1 MKFRA
6 SQLGKLMTSSRTKGE
21 VLSQTAKS
29 YIIQKAKEDF
39 YDYKVELNNKYILK
53 GIHQEQ
59 DSIDL
64 LNAVRFENYIK
75 YKDHRA
81 ENEWLTGSCDIITE
95 ELIIDIK
102 TSWSLETFPA
112 TSYELKD
119 LNDYE
124 WQGRAYLW
132 LYDRPMFELCYVMVS
147 TADDIL
153 SDFDSYAIHKV
164 DHIDPAK
171 RITSIRFERDKELEI
186 QMAEKLIAA
195 TAFYKEVLTQLNE
208 K

>member
-21 VLSQTAKS
+21 ALSQTAKS

-39 YDYKVELNNKYILK
+39 FDYKVELTNKYLMK

-64 LNAVRFENYIK
+64 LNAVRFES
-75 YKDHRA
+75 YKKNEKRE
-81 ENEWLTGSCDIITE
+81 ENEWLTGSCDIITD
-95 ELIIDIK
+95 ELIIDVK

-112 TSYELKD
+112 TNYELKD
-119 LNDYE
+119 LSEYE
-124 WQGRAYLW
+124 WQGRAYMW
-132 LYDRPMFELCYVMVS
+132 LYDMPTFELCYVMVS

-153 SDFDSYAIHKV
+153 SDYDSYAIHKV

-171 RITSIRFERDKELEI
+171 RITSITFERDKELEI
-186 QMAEKLIAA
+186 QMAVRLIEA
-195 TAFYKEVLTQLNE
+195 TQFYKEVLTQLQE

>member
-6 SQLGKLMTSSRTKGE
+6 SSLGKLMTSSRSKGE
-21 VLSQTAKS
+21 ALSQTAKS

-39 YDYKVELNNKYILK
+39 YGYKNELTNKYVLK
-53 GIHQEQ
+53 GIEQEQ

-64 LNAVRFENYIK
+64 LNLVRVENWVK
-75 YKDHRA
+75 NDKRV
-81 ENEWLTGSCDIITE
+81 ENEWISGCCDIITE
-95 ELIIDIK
+95 FSIIDIK
-102 TSWSLETFPA
+102 SSWSLDTFPA

-124 WQGRAYLW
+124 WQGRAYMW
-132 LYDRPMFELCYVMVS
+132 LYDMPTFELCYVMVS
-147 TADDIL
+147 THPELLSQYDPYDI
-153 SDFDSYAIHKV
+153 HEV

-171 RITSIRFERDKELEI
+171 RITSITFERDKEMEI
-186 QMAEKLIAA
+186 QMAERLIEA
-195 TAFYKEVLTQLNE
+195 TAFYKEVITQLSN

>member
-6 SQLGKLMTSSRTKGE
+6 SSLGKLMTSSRTKGE
-21 VLSQTAKS
+21 ALSQTAKS

-39 YDYKVELNNKYILK
+39 YGYKNELTNKYVLK
-53 GIHQEQ
+53 GIEQEQ

-64 LNAVRFENYIK
+64 LNLVRVENWVK
-75 YKDHRA
+75 NDKRV
-81 ENEWLTGSCDIITE
+81 ENEWISGCCDIITE
-95 ELIIDIK
+95 FSIIDIK
-102 TSWSLETFPA
+102 SSWSLDTFPA

-124 WQGRAYLW
+124 WQGRAYMW
-132 LYDRPMFELCYVMVS
+132 LYDMPTFELCYVMVS
-147 TADDIL
+147 THPELLSQYDPYDI
-153 SDFDSYAIHKV
+153 HEV

-171 RITSIRFERDKELEI
+171 RITSITFERDKEMEI
-186 QMAEKLIAA
+186 QMAERLIEA
-195 TAFYKEVLTQLNE
+195 TAFYKEVITQLNN

>member
-21 VLSQTAKS
+21 ALSQTAKS

-39 YDYKVELNNKYILK
+39 YDYRVELANKYILK

-64 LNAVRFENYIK
+64 LNAVRFES
-75 YKDHRA
+75 YKKNEKRE

-95 ELIIDIK
+95 DLIIDIK
-102 TSWSLETFPA
+102 SSWSLETFPA
-112 TSYELKD
+112 TTYELKD
-119 LNDYE
+119 LSEYE

-132 LYDRPMFELCYVMVS
+132 LYDRPRFELCYVMVS

-171 RITSIRFERDKELEI
+171 RITSITFERDKELEI

-195 TAFYKEVLTQLNE
+195 TEFYKEVINQLGN

>member
-6 SQLGKLMTSSRTKGE
+6 SQLGKLMTSSRSKGE

-39 YDYKVELNNKYILK
+39 FEYKTELTNKYVLK

-64 LNAVRFENYIK
+64 LNAVRFENYKK
-75 YKDHRA
+75 YEHRA

-95 ELIIDIK
+95 DLIIDIK
-102 TSWSLETFPA
+102 SSWSLETFPA

-124 WQGRAYLW
+124 WQGRAYMW
-132 LYDRPMFELCYVMVS
+132 LYDRPRFELCYVMVS
-147 TADDIL
+147 TADDLL

-195 TAFYKEVLTQLNE
+195 TEFYKEVINQLEN

>member
-39 YDYKVELNNKYILK
+39 FDYKTELNNKYILK

-119 LNDYE
+119 LNEYE
-124 WQGRAYLW
+124 WQGRAYMW

-164 DHIDPAK
+164 DHIAPEK

>member
-39 YDYKVELNNKYILK
+39 FEYRSELNNKYITK
-53 GIHQEQ
+53 GLAQEQ

-64 LNAVRFENYIK
+64 LNLVRLEDYKK
-75 YKDHRA
+75 YEHRA

-95 ELIIDIK
+95 NLIIDIK
-102 TSWSLETFPA
+102 TSWSLDTFPA

-119 LNDYE
+119 LSDYE
-124 WQGRAYLW
+124 WQGRAYMW
-132 LYDRPMFELCYVMVS
+132 LYDRPRFELCYVMVT
-147 TADDIL
+147 TAPELLGDYENGAL
-153 SDFDSYAIHKV
+153 HYV
-164 DHIDPAK
+164 DHIAPEK

-186 QMAEKLIAA
+186 QMAERLILA
-195 TAFYKEVLTQLNE
+195 TEFYNEVLTQL
-208 K
+208 KDK

>member
-39 YDYKVELNNKYILK
+39 FEYRTELTNKYILK

-64 LNAVRFENYIK
+64 LNAVRFES
-75 YKDHRA
+75 YKKNEKRE
-81 ENEWLTGSCDIITE
+81 ENEWLSGCCDIITE
-95 ELIIDIK
+95 DLIIDCK

-119 LNDYE
+119 LSEYE
-124 WQGRAYLW
+124 WQGRAYMW
-132 LYDRPMFELCYVMVS
+132 LYDRPRFELCYVMVS

-153 SDFDSYAIHKV
+153 SDYDSYAIHKV

-171 RITSIRFERDKELEI
+171 RITSITFERDKELEI

-195 TAFYKEVLTQLNE
+195 TEFYKEVLTQLQE

>member
-39 YDYKVELNNKYILK
+39 YDYKVELTNKYILK

-64 LNAVRFENYIK
+64 LNAVRFENYK
-75 YKDHRA
+75 KNEKRV

-95 ELIIDIK
+95 DLIIDIK
-102 TSWSLETFPA
+102 SSWSLETFPA
-112 TSYELKD
+112 TTYELKD
-119 LNDYE
+119 LSEYE
-124 WQGRAYLW
+124 WQGRAYMW
-132 LYDRPMFELCYVMVS
+132 LYDRPRFELCYVMVS

-153 SDFDSYAIHKV
+153 SDYDSYAIHKV

-171 RITSIRFERDKELEI
+171 RITSITFERDKELEI

-195 TAFYKEVLTQLNE
+195 TEFYKEVLTQLEN

>member
-21 VLSQTAKS
+21 ALSQTAKS

-39 YDYKVELNNKYILK
+39 YDYRTELTNKYILK

-64 LNAVRFENYIK
+64 LNAVRFENYKK
-75 YKDHRA
+75 YEHRA

-95 ELIIDIK
+95 DLIIDIK
-102 TSWSLETFPA
+102 SCWSLETFPA

-124 WQGRAYLW
+124 WQGRAYMW
-132 LYDRPMFELCYVMVS
+132 LYDRPRFELCYVMVS

-153 SDFDSYAIHKV
+153 SDYDSYAIHKV

-186 QMAEKLIAA
+186 QMAEKLIEA
-195 TAFYKEVLTQLNE
+195 TKFYNEVLTQLQE

>member
-21 VLSQTAKS
+21 VLGQTAKS
-29 YIIQKAKEDF
+29 YIIEKAKEDF
-39 YDYKVELNNKYILK
+39 YDYKVELTNKYLMK

-64 LNAVRFENYIK
+64 LNAVRFES
-75 YKDHRA
+75 YKKNEKRE
-81 ENEWLTGSCDIITE
+81 ENEWLTGSCDIITD
-95 ELIIDIK
+95 ELIIDVK

-112 TSYELKD
+112 TNYELKD
-119 LNDYE
+119 LSLYE
-124 WQGRAYLW
+124 WQGRAYMW
-132 LYDRPMFELCYVMVS
+132 LYDMPTFELSYVMVS
-147 TADDIL
+147 TADDLL
-153 SDFDSYAIHKV
+153 SDYDSYAIHKV

-186 QMAEKLIAA
+186 QMAVRLIEA
-195 TAFYKEVLTQLNE
+195 TQFYKEVINQLEN

>member
-29 YIIQKAKEDF
+29 YIIQLAKENF
-39 YDYKVELNNKYILK
+39 YGYRTELTNKYVLK
-53 GIHQEQ
+53 GLEQEQ

-64 LNAVRFENYIK
+64 LNAVRFENYVK
-75 YKDHRA
+75 NQERVT
-81 ENEWLTGSCDIITE
+81 NEYLTGCCDIITE
-95 ELIIDIK
+95 DLILDLK
-102 TSWSLETFPA
+102 TSWSLDTFPA

-124 WQGRAYLW
+124 WQGRAYMY
-132 LYDRPMFELCYVMVS
+132 LYDRPTFELCYVMVS
-147 TADDIL
+147 THPEFLSLYDPMDI
-153 SDFDSYAIHKV
+153 HEV

-186 QMAEKLIAA
+186 RMEEKLLAA
-195 TAFYKEVLTQLNE
+195 SLFYEQVYNE
-208 K
+208 LQEK

>member
-6 SQLGKLMTSSRTKGE
+6 SQLGKLMTSSRSKGE

-29 YIIQKAKEDF
+29 YVIQKAKEDF
-39 YDYKVELNNKYILK
+39 FEYRTELTNKYVLK

-64 LNAVRFENYIK
+64 LNAVRFENYKK
-75 YKDHRA
+75 YEHRA

-95 ELIIDIK
+95 DLIIDIK
-102 TSWSLETFPA
+102 SSWSLDTFPA

-124 WQGRAYLW
+124 WQGRAYMW
-132 LYDRPMFELCYVMVS
+132 LYDRPRFELCYVMVS
-147 TADDIL
+147 TSDDIL

-195 TAFYKEVLTQLNE
+195 TEFYKEVINQLEN

>member
-21 VLSQTAKS
+21 ALGQTAKS
-29 YIIQKAKEDF
+29 YIIEKAKEDF
-39 YDYKVELNNKYILK
+39 YDYKVELTNKYLMK

-64 LNAVRFENYIK
+64 LNAVRFES
-75 YKDHRA
+75 YKKNEKRE
-81 ENEWLTGSCDIITE
+81 ENEWLTGSCDIITD
-95 ELIIDIK
+95 ELIIDVK

-112 TSYELKD
+112 TNYELKD
-119 LNDYE
+119 LSLYE
-124 WQGRAYLW
+124 WQGRAYMC
-132 LYDRPMFELCYVMVS
+132 LYDMPTFELSYVMVS
-147 TADDIL
+147 TADDLL
-153 SDFDSYAIHKV
+153 SDYDSYAIHKV

-186 QMAEKLIAA
+186 QMAVRLIEA
-195 TAFYKEVLTQLNE
+195 TQFYKEVINQLEN

>member
-21 VLSQTAKS
+21 ALGQTAKS

-39 YDYKVELNNKYILK
+39 FEYKTELNNKYVLK

-64 LNAVRFENYIK
+64 LNAVRFENYKK
-75 YKDHRA
+75 YEHRA

-95 ELIIDIK
+95 ELIIDCK

-112 TSYELKD
+112 TNYELKD
-119 LNDYE
+119 LSDYE
-124 WQGRAYLW
+124 WQGRAYMW
-132 LYDRPMFELCYVMVS
+132 LYDRPRFELCYVMVS
-147 TADDIL
+147 TADELL
-153 SDFDSYAIHKV
+153 SDYDSYDIHKV

-171 RITSIRFERDKELEI
+171 RITSITFERDKELEI

-195 TAFYKEVLTQLNE
+195 TEFYKAVLTQLEN

>member
-21 VLSQTAKS
+21 VLGQTAKS

-39 YDYKVELNNKYILK
+39 YEYKTELNNKYILK

-64 LNAVRFENYIK
+64 LNAVRFESYKK
-75 YKDHRA
+75 YEHRA

-95 ELIIDIK
+95 DLIIDIK
-102 TSWSLETFPA
+102 SSWSLETFPA

-119 LNDYE
+119 LSEYE
-124 WQGRAYLW
+124 WQGRAYMW
-132 LYDRPMFELCYVMVS
+132 LYDRPRFELCYVLVS
-147 TADDIL
+147 TADDLL
-153 SDFDSYAIHKV
+153 SDFDRYDIHKV
-164 DHIDPAK
+164 DHIDPAM
-171 RITSIRFERDKELEI
+171 RITSITFERDKELEI
-186 QMAEKLIAA
+186 QMAERLIEA
-195 TAFYKEVLTQLNE
+195 TKFYKEVINQLEN

>member
-21 VLSQTAKS
+21 VLGQTAKS

-39 YDYKVELNNKYILK
+39 FEYKTELTNKYLMK

-64 LNAVRFENYIK
+64 LNAVRFENYK
-75 YKDHRA
+75 KNEKRE

-95 ELIIDIK
+95 ELIIDVK

-112 TSYELKD
+112 TNYELKD
-119 LNDYE
+119 LSLYE
-124 WQGRAYLW
+124 WQGRAYMW
-132 LYDRPMFELCYVMVS
+132 LYDMPTFELSYVMVS
-147 TADDIL
+147 TADDLL
-153 SDFDSYAIHKV
+153 SDYDSYAIHKV

-186 QMAEKLIAA
+186 QMAVRLIEA
-195 TAFYKEVLTQLNE
+195 TQFYKEVINQLEN

>member
-29 YIIQKAKEDF
+29 YIIQLAKENF
-39 YDYKVELNNKYILK
+39 YGYRTELTNKYVLK
-53 GIHQEQ
+53 GLEQEQ

-64 LNAVRFENYIK
+64 LNAVRFENYVK
-75 YKDHRA
+75 NQERVT
-81 ENEWLTGSCDIITE
+81 NEYLTGCCDIITE
-95 ELIIDIK
+95 DFILYLK
-102 TSWSLETFPA
+102 TSWSLDTFPA

-124 WQGRAYLW
+124 WQGRAYMY
-132 LYDRPMFELCYVMVS
+132 LYDRPTFELCYVMVS
-147 TADDIL
+147 THPEFL
-153 SDFDSYAIHKV
+153 SQYDPMDMHEV

-186 QMAEKLIAA
+186 RM
-195 TAFYKEVLTQLNE
+195 
-208 K
+208 

>member
-21 VLSQTAKS
+21 VLGQTAKS
-29 YIIQKAKEDF
+29 YIIEKAKEDF
-39 YDYKVELNNKYILK
+39 YDYKVELTNKYLMK

-64 LNAVRFENYIK
+64 LNAVRFES
-75 YKDHRA
+75 YKKNEKRE
-81 ENEWLTGSCDIITE
+81 ENEWLTGSCDIITD
-95 ELIIDIK
+95 ELIIDVK

-112 TSYELKD
+112 TNYELKD
-119 LNDYE
+119 LSLYE
-124 WQGRAYLW
+124 WQGRAYMW
-132 LYDRPMFELCYVMVS
+132 LYDMPTFELCYVMVS
-147 TADDIL
+147 TADDLL
-153 SDFDSYAIHKV
+153 SDYDSYAIHKV

-186 QMAEKLIAA
+186 QMAVRLIEA
-195 TAFYKEVLTQLNE
+195 TQFYKEVINQLEN

>member
-21 VLSQTAKS
+21 ALSQTAKS

-39 YDYKVELNNKYILK
+39 YEYKTELTNKYVMK

-64 LNAVRFENYIK
+64 LNAVRFENYKK
-75 YKDHRA
+75 YEHRS

-95 ELIIDIK
+95 DLIIDIK

-112 TSYELKD
+112 TNYELKD
-119 LNDYE
+119 LSEYE
-124 WQGRAYLW
+124 WQGRAYMW
-132 LYDRPMFELCYVMVS
+132 LYDRPRFELCYVMVS
-147 TADDIL
+147 TADELL

-195 TAFYKEVLTQLNE
+195 TEFYNEVLTQLKN

>member
-21 VLSQTAKS
+21 ALSQTAKS

-39 YDYKVELNNKYILK
+39 YDYRSEINNKYITK
-53 GIHQEQ
+53 GLAQEQ

-64 LNAVRFENYIK
+64 LNLVRVEDYKK
-75 YKDHRA
+75 YEHRA

-95 ELIIDIK
+95 NLIIDIK
-102 TSWSLETFPA
+102 TSWSLDTFPA

-119 LNDYE
+119 LSEYE
-124 WQGRAYLW
+124 WQGRAYMW
-132 LYDRPMFELCYVMVS
+132 LYDRPTFELCYVMVS
-147 TADDIL
+147 TAPEL
-153 SDFDSYAIHKV
+153 LGDFDNSSLHYV
-164 DHIDPAK
+164 DHIEPSK

-186 QMAEKLIAA
+186 QMAEKLIASI
-195 TAFYKEVLTQLNE
+195 AFYKEVSNQLNT